1 MEKAGGWRIWTARR
15 DGELIGFIQWC
26 FFSPLGFTGV
36 AFAAD
41 QGWYFSPDER
51 NGPWQALTMWREAE
65 TALRALGV
73 EIMQS
78 HENTLLPLKSFF
90 RRLGM
95 TPIAVVHQKDI
106 AR

>member
-1 MEKAGGWRIWTARR
+1 MCLANGSGI
-15 DGELIGFIQWC
+15 
-26 FFSPLGFTGV
+26 V
-36 AFAAD
+36 ALCA
-41 QGWYFSPDER
+41 
-51 NGPWQALTMWREAE
+51 EA
-65 TALRALGV
+65 ALRALGV

-95 TPIAVVHQKDI
+95 TPIAIVHQKDI